1 MTISVLLADD
11 HNFVREGL
19 RTLLEKETDI
29 DVIALTDN
37 GKVKA
42 ARK

>member
-19 RTLLEKETDI
+19 RSLLKRLRYLAYPSKEIPD
-29 DVIALTDN
+29 
-37 GKVKA
+37 
-42 ARK
+42 